1 MRRVSE
7 TSSSAERVGSGM
19 KKNSLRRAFPL
30 LSREHQALVGHE
42 ASSSLDLIRVADQN
56 RLLTWQ
62 TRFECVK
69 IEDLIGRAGRG
80 SSSPH
85 ARSDRRERVEFQ
97 PIMGPHLPIFPCSAE
112 SALRFSA
119 PEFDDDLIF
128 ESNSHRG
135 RSGNSTFRGAYGQTV

>member
-1 MRRVSE
+1 
-7 TSSSAERVGSGM
+7 M

-42 ASSSLDLIRVADQN
+42 ASSSLGLLFKGNSSGYRLDLIRVADQN

-112 SALRFSA
+112 SAVRFSA

-128 ESNSHRG
+128 ESISHRG